1 MGSEQT
7 RNSSGHKL
15 MDMYSRIKL
24 RASDDRVSAGSHG
37 NSSVKN
43 VKSMNDQSEKVRV
56 YDDINFRRIGKKK
69 EGIDFTV
76 KPKELAIGG
85 NNTIASRS
93 TKMVHLMALAE
104 QEAVI
109 SSKEIKGNRQTRE
122 KQAIID
128 FDYSD
133 STVDERT
140 TLEML
145 DALKEQRLKNV
156 GYEYEVGDMVW
167 GKVESYPWWP
177 GQIYNEVYSL
187 PSVRNTKKE
196 GHVLVAFY
204 GDNTYGWLEPGG
216 LIPFDPHYTEKS
228 KQTNTEAFLNAVGE
242 AKDEVNRRAAL
253 GLTCYC
259 RAPNNFRPS
268 IVQGS
273 IVQGF
278 FDMDLAGFGYGN
290 AYSLKQIERAR
301 DAFQPLKTLSFVRK
315 LALMP
320 QSDMQRNVEWTKN
333 VAHLLAY
340 RRAVF
345 EKHDETYAQA
355 FGVQSSHPGCS
366 SVPEEAPLQAPS
378 SGQPVIAKTLGE
390 SKGLADR
397 IKVKD
402 QKKGKIDLARQSDN
416 VNVSRVQKL
425 SKAGK
430 FGSQK
435 RAPPTTMKPIFLEN
449 QDADGI
455 VGRDF
460 VASSLG
466 IAGKEATTAGFHGIN
481 LAAKQESHGL
491 SIQQKSGSPA
501 LKPLK
506 ILLRPDD
513 ATKSSNKCQASRILE
528 KSMKRPNELKEVK
541 SLATRKKAGIQK
553 PSKVQVDKKMS
564 ALSVSTKPTKVTP
577 KALEGNAEPKM
588 LVTPESLGLS
598 IQHKSDHP
606 SALKQSK
613 KRPRLDDP
621 TKTSN
626 KCEATCPLEKFM
638 KRPETLEIK
647 SLGTKTKEG
656 GQKPPKVK
664 GDDKI
669 ASPSVSAKPTKVT
682 PEKLKGKAGPAM
694 LVTPKNLGLGIQP
707 KSDHP
712 SALKPLKK
720 RPRPDDPTM
729 ASNKSQASC
738 FVEKSMMKA
747 NELRQMKSSVAE
759 KKASNQKHPK
769 VQADEKMA
777 ATSVSTMPV
786 KVTPETL
793 EGDAYPTMLV
803 MKFPPQSA
811 LPSVSELKARFVRY
825 GKLDESATRVFW
837 KSSICQVVFRNISN
851 AQAAY
856 KHAVQNRTLFG
867 NMEVD
872 YCLRPTKVSVPE
884 LPESMLGG
892 NASSREAQLLPSTNK
907 SSVARIVHAIN
918 MKYCEEARNKE
929 SCKNTS
935 AITHSI
941 DISEKMLTLMKKCRD
956 IVANIQS

>member
-43 VKSMNDQSEKVRV
+43 VKSMNDQSEKVSV

-69 EGIDFTV
+69 EGMDFTV

-85 NNTIASRS
+85 KNTIAFRS

-104 QEAVI
+104 QEAAI

-122 KQAIID
+122 KQAIMD

-133 STVDERT
+133 STVDERS

-187 PSVRNTKKE
+187 PSVRNTKKD
-196 GHVLVAFY
+196 GHILVAFY
-204 GDNTYGWLEPGG
+204 GDNTYGWLEPSG

-242 AKDEVNRRAAL
+242 AKDEVNRRASL

-259 RAPNNFRPS
+259 RAPNNFHPS

-278 FDMDLAGFGYGN
+278 FDVDLAGFGHGN

-390 SKGLADR
+390 SKDSAGR
-397 IKVKD
+397 IKIKD
-402 QKKGKIDLARQSDN
+402 QQKRKIDLARQSDK

-435 RAPPTTMKPIFLEN
+435 RAPPTAMKPIFLEN

-466 IAGKEATTAGFHGIN
+466 IAGKEATTAGKNPILATCNFVDGRINVVGIVTY
-481 LAAKQESHGL
+481 
-491 SIQQKSGSPA
+491 IQQKRGSPA

-528 KSMKRPNELKEVK
+528 KSMKRPNELKEMK

-553 PSKVQVDKKMS
+553 PSKVQVDKKML

-577 KALEGNAEPKM
+577 KALEGNAEPTM

-621 TKTSN
+621 TNTSN

-638 KRPETLEIK
+638 KRPETLELK

-669 ASPSVSAKPTKVT
+669 AAPLVSAKPTK
-682 PEKLKGKAGPAM
+682 L
-694 LVTPKNLGLGIQP
+694 

-729 ASNKSQASC
+729 TSNKSQASC
-738 FVEKSMMKA
+738 LVEKSMMKP

-759 KKASNQKHPK
+759 KKTSNQKHPK

-777 ATSVSTMPV
+777 ATSVSTKPV

-803 MKFPPQSA
+803 MKFPPQSS

-867 NMEVD
+867 NMEID

-918 MKYCEEARNKE
+918 MKYCEETRNKE